1 MQGGGHLEPEDIAV
15 STTSAPLS
23 ASPNPKNHQPPF
35 SQPSMFNAHLIK
47 PHLLRLH
54 WSTPA
59 LFPFPGHLP
68 HPSTRSPNPP
78 CISRMNIN
86 NHKRFHKHNYCGDI
100 RSIMLILDLLG
111 RNRRRPPRGTGIT
124 RSPEG
129 GFIAE
134 VVFALTS
141 IMHRFKSTRRLYQE
155 CPVDDADGSIRKRRI
170 RRLQK
175 SVRLVV
181 QVCIS
186 DPYYFPLMFTLHF
199 DCPTSY
205 CQRRAIVHFPFS
217 AGYDAQPSPSPPVL
231 VIHLKHLCC
240 D

>member
-1 MQGGGHLEPEDIAV
+1 MGSCKEVDISSPRTLPFQQLQLLFQLLQIQRIINHHFPNLQC
-15 STTSAPLS
+15 ST
-23 ASPNPKNHQPPF
+23 
-35 SQPSMFNAHLIK
+35 FNAHLIK

-68 HPSTRSPNPP
+68 HPSTKSPNPP
-78 CISRMNIN
+78 CICRMNIN

-170 RRLQK
+170 RRLQMTG
-175 SVRLVV
+175 SL
-181 QVCIS
+181 S
-186 DPYYFPLMFTLHF
+186 
-199 DCPTSY
+199 
-205 CQRRAIVHFPFS
+205 
-217 AGYDAQPSPSPPVL
+217 G
-231 VIHLKHLCC
+231 
-240 D
+240 